1 MKAENLKIMQKYG
14 INVPKFIT
22 VTKNEK
28 IDLSFSKCD
37 KFAVRS
43 SFDVEDSEENSFAG
57 QFETYLNLDK
67 KDIKNKVNA
76 VFESYKRSAIKEY
89 HDIKT
94 SNGQVIIQEMV
105 ESELSGVLFT
115 ANPMGILNEFTIVIG
130 RGLGLNIVEDKI
142 NTTTYNYNVDD
153 NMYDFVKT
161 GNSPVISDKMLNKL
175 VKNGKQIEKIFG
187 KKMDIEFAVKN
198 ETLYILQAR
207 EITTIKYK
215 NIIVLDNS
223 NIVESYPGVSL
234 PLTQSF
240 VKNVYYLIFKHLLL
254 RLSKDKSLAEKM
266 DFVLLNMVDTANGR
280 LYYRIENWY
289 SLLKLLPLN
298 KKIIE
303 VWQSMLGVQNTEITA
318 YNFKITLKNKLKIN
332 LNLCINFLNCNN
344 KMQKID
350 TFFQKI
356 NKTNYESLKE
366 LETDKN
372 YRSSILSKIK
382 LLENL
387 KSEII
392 SKWDITL
399 INDLYTFIFTAL
411 SGKKNQSALSEIK
424 NLESLKPIIELNKLK
439 KCDENKAE
447 YKVLFNSYIEKY
459 GDRCLEELK
468 METRTYRTN
477 PEILKEYLKSYSA
490 VEKEEPKNKHDG
502 FFIKKAKQGIR
513 NREISR
519 MNRSRLFGIA
529 RAIYLSIGEDLF
541 ENNLIEN
548 QRDVFYLYENELLNF
563 DLNFKKIIAERK
575 AEFEIYKKIPNYSR
589 LVFIDKIINKN
600 FNLNYSVSI
609 EKNIIKGTGTSEG
622 IAEGEILIIDSPNLN
637 IDTENKIIV
646 TKMTDPGWIYLIKNA
661 RGIISEQGS
670 ILSHTAIISREL
682 KKPAVVNVKHAG
694 TLFKNGEKV
703 RINGLLGTIERISK

>member
-1 MKAENLKIMQKYG
+1 
-14 INVPKFIT
+14 
-22 VTKNEK
+22 
-28 IDLSFSKCD
+28 
-37 KFAVRS
+37 
-43 SFDVEDSEENSFAG
+43 
-57 QFETYLNLDK
+57 
-67 KDIKNKVNA
+67 
-76 VFESYKRSAIKEY
+76 
-89 HDIKT
+89 
-94 SNGQVIIQEMV
+94 
-105 ESELSGVLFT
+105 
-115 ANPMGILNEFTIVIG
+115 
-130 RGLGLNIVEDKI
+130 
-142 NTTTYNYNVDD
+142 
-153 NMYDFVKT
+153 
-161 GNSPVISDKMLNKL
+161 
-175 VKNGKQIEKIFG
+175 
-187 KKMDIEFAVKN
+187 
-198 ETLYILQAR
+198 
-207 EITTIKYK
+207 
-215 NIIVLDNS
+215 
-223 NIVESYPGVSL
+223 
-234 PLTQSF
+234 
-240 VKNVYYLIFKHLLL
+240 
-254 RLSKDKSLAEKM
+254 
-266 DFVLLNMVDTANGR
+266 
-280 LYYRIENWY
+280 
-289 SLLKLLPLN
+289 
-298 KKIIE
+298 
-303 VWQSMLGVQNTEITA
+303 
-318 YNFKITLKNKLKIN
+318 
-332 LNLCINFLNCNN
+332 
-344 KMQKID
+344 MQKID

-490 VEKEEPKNKHDG
+490 VEKKEPKNKHDG

>member
-1 MKAENLKIMQKYG
+1 
-14 INVPKFIT
+14 
-22 VTKNEK
+22 
-28 IDLSFSKCD
+28 
-37 KFAVRS
+37 
-43 SFDVEDSEENSFAG
+43 
-57 QFETYLNLDK
+57 
-67 KDIKNKVNA
+67 
-76 VFESYKRSAIKEY
+76 
-89 HDIKT
+89 
-94 SNGQVIIQEMV
+94 MV
-105 ESELSGVLFT
+105 ESELSGILFT

-223 NIVESYPGVSL
+223 NIVESYPGISL

-318 YNFKITLKNKLKIN
+318 YNFKIPLKNKLKIN

-344 KMQKID
+344 EMQKID

-356 NKTNYESLKE
+356 NKTSYESLKE

-490 VEKEEPKNKHDG
+490 VEKKEPKN
-502 FFIKKAKQGIR
+502 
-513 NREISR
+513 
-519 MNRSRLFGIA
+519 
-529 RAIYLSIGEDLF
+529 
-541 ENNLIEN
+541 
-548 QRDVFYLYENELLNF
+548 ELTP
-563 DLNFKKIIAERK
+563 K
-575 AEFEIYKKIPNYSR
+575 S
-589 LVFIDKIINKN
+589 
-600 FNLNYSVSI
+600 
-609 EKNIIKGTGTSEG
+609 
-622 IAEGEILIIDSPNLN
+622 
-637 IDTENKIIV
+637 
-646 TKMTDPGWIYLIKNA
+646 
-661 RGIISEQGS
+661 
-670 ILSHTAIISREL
+670 
-682 KKPAVVNVKHAG
+682 
-694 TLFKNGEKV
+694 
-703 RINGLLGTIERISK
+703 